1 MGGITTAAVSL
12 SAARLC
18 FATGGVLSV
27 DASFYGIVG
36 HLSFS
41 FFFPSS
47 PVVVVGESCVWLE
60 KAMPCGSRV
69 GEFPAREGEGSFFQ
83 HESTTFS
90 RLGQAHLFGMDRD
103 DFIKVEDQR
112 GNRETSRDH
121 SVRSRTRNLL
131 LRCSARKCLLGSF
144 SP

>member
-18 FATGGVLSV
+18 LATGGLLSV
-27 DASFYGIVG
+27 DASLYGIVG

-41 FFFPSS
+41 FFFSFFSS
-47 PVVVVGESCVWLE
+47 GGRGEL
-60 KAMPCGSRV
+60 CGWRKLCLAEAGWGNFRRGRGKV
-69 GEFPAREGEGSFFQ
+69 LFQ

-90 RLGQAHLFGMDRD
+90 RLGQAHLFGMDCD

-112 GNRETSRDH
+112 GNRETSRDQ
-121 SVRSRTRNLL
+121 
-131 LRCSARKCLLGSF
+131 LG
-144 SP
+144 PLQNP